1 MSREAATP
9 PPGEPLR
16 ADARRNRERI
26 LEAAAEVFAEGGADA
41 GMAEVA
47 RRAGVGH
54 ATLFR
59 RFATKE
65 ALLVELLGQRMGQ
78 LHDAAAHEAT
88 VEPRGEALERYMPQL
103 AAHFA
108 DRGFRD
114 ASVLACVFA
123 PELDEARRGF
133 AACVG
138 RLLEL
143 GKAAGRIRADIS
155 EEDVFFLCRAVSHRF
170 NEEHPDPQL
179 WRRYLGLVLDGMRA
193 TEAPPL
199 SPPSPSLAEVEAR
212 LAGERSAR

>member
-1 MSREAATP
+1 MSGEDATP
-9 PPGEPLR
+9 PPGEGLR

-26 LEAAAEVFAEGGADA
+26 MEAAAEVFAEGGVDS

-59 RFATKE
+59 RFPTKE
-65 ALLVELLGQRMGQ
+65 ALLIELLRQRMGQ

-88 VEPRGEALERYMPQL
+88 VEPRGEALERFMPQL

-114 ASVLACVFA
+114 TSVMACVFA

-133 AACVG
+133 AARIS

-143 GKAAGRIRADIS
+143 GKEAGRIRDDIS

-170 NEEHPDPQL
+170 NEKHRDPQL

-199 SPPSPSLAEVEAR
+199 SPPSPSLAELEAR
-212 LAGERSAR
+212 LVEERSAS